1 MKLLKYVSR
10 IAIAVIALVLFVV
23 YMKND
28 GLYVLGKIGKSE
40 LDMINKYATYENKFP
55 DDTIVEQYE
64 LSADHHSWFF
74 SHNEY
79 IEAKLLI
86 PNDEMDETIPEW
98 SRNYRTDIL
107 LNLSNEDLSLVQYGV
122 WAPTG
127 VRKWIE
133 TTSRQIHYTV
143 MKSEGDYTCVYVYV
157 DKLGWNIIPY

>member
-1 MKLLKYVSR
+1 MKLLKYISR

-40 LDMINKYATYENKFP
+40 LDMINKYATYENRFP
-55 DDTIVEQYE
+55 DDTIVEQYK
-64 LSADHHSWFF
+64 LSGDYHSWFL

-79 IEAKLLI
+79 IKAKLLI
-86 PNDEMDETIPEW
+86 PNDEVEKAIPDTLIKYDGNTIHKFDDINPE
-98 SRNYRTDIL
+98 S
-107 LNLSNEDLSLVQYGV
+107 VQYVV

-133 TTSRQIHYTV
+133 TTSRQVYYTV
-143 MKSEGDYTCVYVYV
+143 MKPEGDYTCVYVSV
-157 DKLGWNIIPY
+157 DCLGWNIIPY